1 MNWTTNFYFCLFF
14 VEMEVAL
21 SYLINTME
29 SFFLTSKKRLYEPW
43 TDKSRQNKFKM
54 WSRQQKNKVGSN
66 QSLFQTACVYQ
77 FLMVIFWFD
86 LVLENL
92 LHLYNSYKTL
102 MLWGVEWLYPSRDL
116 TRLLCRFHPIWCT
129 TDIQSGSS

>member
-66 QSLFQTACVYQ
+66 QSLFQTACMYQ

-116 TRLLCRFHPIWCT
+116 TRLLWFHPIWCT